1 MSPGT
6 ARRRGPAD
14 IGTRTEAK
22 KELMTFTSKAK
33 DCAGAQHIGTTTPY
47 RHNDAAL
54 TTRRMIRPPVS
65 RDAASPHG
73 LESGTNRLCNS
84 PIDRYDRL
92 LEMPQSDF
100 ITHLS
105 RRGLLRDGQAHHGGL
120 RRTSGS
126 NGGDWIG
133 LTKLTASGFADEL
146 AAFYGCDRID
156 RSDLLA
162 HKFAGTQMSPHFLRE
177 EHLFPYEHSSGAI
190 TLAIAGPIED
200 DTKQAAEI
208 ALQRPLGIAVAT
220 ADDIEAALATVCD
233 IEKTDV
239 VAVPE
244 IATAQD
250 DLDDLRDLARGAP
263 VVRAL
268 DELLRLAVEQR
279 ATDLHIEPLGAILQ
293 VRLRI
298 DGLLK
303 AVPAPP
309 VSMARALLSRL
320 KIMAGLN
327 ITERRLPQDGRSRI
341 VVAGAEID
349 LRIATTPTMHGES
362 AVVRLLRKGSGLA
375 ALDQL
380 GLSKRDGEV
389 LRAALQA
396 SFGMVIVTGPTGSGK
411 TTTLAA
417 SLAMINEPKRKILT
431 IEDPIE
437 YHIFGINQTQ
447 IHPAIGLTFAT
458 ALRSFLRHDPDVI
471 MVGEMRDAETAHIGV
486 HAALTGHLVLTTLHT
501 NTASGAI
508 PRLIDMGVESFL
520 IASSLRVIV
529 GQRLV
534 RVLCAHCKEPWQLS
548 GDDLCRDQR
557 YAPLG
562 FKPGDVVHT
571 AKGCEW
577 CGFSGFHGRQGLFEV
592 LAVTP
597 RVRDAIGPKTA
608 IAALEENARR
618 EGMSTMIE
626 DGVAKCRAGLTTIDE
641 VLRVAASL

>member
-1 MSPGT
+1 
-6 ARRRGPAD
+6 
-14 IGTRTEAK
+14 
-22 KELMTFTSKAK
+22 
-33 DCAGAQHIGTTTPY
+33 
-47 RHNDAAL
+47 
-54 TTRRMIRPPVS
+54 
-65 RDAASPHG
+65 
-73 LESGTNRLCNS
+73 
-84 PIDRYDRL
+84 
-92 LEMPQSDF
+92 MPQSDF
-100 ITHLS
+100 IAHLN
-105 RRGLLRDGQAHHGGL
+105 RRGLVRDGQILHRATHRNPAG
-120 RRTSGS
+120 
-126 NGGDWIG
+126 NGTDWAS
-133 LTKLTASGFADEL
+133 LTKLTASAFADEL
-146 AAFYGCDRID
+146 AAFYRCDRIE
-156 RSDLLA
+156 RSELLA
-162 HKFAGTQMSPHFLRE
+162 HKFAGAQLSPHFLRE
-177 EHLFPYEHSSGAI
+177 EHLFPYEHSSGTI

-200 DTKQAAEI
+200 DTRQAAEI
-208 ALQRPLGIAVAT
+208 ALQRPFGISVAT

-233 IEKTDV
+233 IERTDV
-239 VAVPE
+239 VAASDVA
-244 IATAQD
+244 IAQD

-279 ATDLHIEPLGAILQ
+279 ATDLHIEPLGGALQ

-309 VSMARALLSRL
+309 ASMAKALLSRL

-341 VVAGAEID
+341 VVAGTEID

-362 AVVRLLRKGSGLA
+362 AVVRLLRKGSGLV
-375 ALDQL
+375 ALDKL
-380 GLSKRDGEV
+380 GLSARDGET
-389 LRAALQA
+389 LRAALRA

-501 NTASGAI
+501 NTAAGAI

-534 RVLCAHCKEPWQLS
+534 RVLCGHCKQPHQLS
-548 GDDLCRDQR
+548 ADDFSCDQR

-562 FKPGDVVHT
+562 FRAGDVVHN
-571 AKGCEW
+571 AEGCEL
-577 CGFSGFHGRQGLFEV
+577 CGFTGFYGRQGLFEV

-597 RVRDAIGPKTA
+597 RVRDAIGPKTDTA
-608 IAALEENARR
+608 TLEENARR

-641 VLRVAASL
+641 VLRVAASV